1 MITNQIVPFRSV
13 RRGPVHRAEVV
24 RRGVRNC
31 HQDKHRSRQIDIQ
44 PPHTTPRPVAYLCYY
59 YTDTIIIIKI
69 QERKTQQQQQKTT
82 NKQTDQSLNISTNPR
97 KTTDTNHT
105 GKTPIGRTWS
115 AIPFASHTFL
125 LCILHIS
132 PLFPH
137 SLRHRFE
144 QTPTHTQNTPTHTG
158 STHRSQINRNMAN

>member
-69 QERKTQQQQQKTT
+69 QERKNQQQQQKTT

-97 KTTDTNHT
+97 EKNRYKSHRKNTNRPHLECNSICIAYIFVVYSPHQST
-105 GKTPIGRTWS
+105 FP
-115 AIPFASHTFL
+115 PFSPAS
-125 LCILHIS
+125 I
-132 PLFPH
+132 
-137 SLRHRFE
+137 
-144 QTPTHTQNTPTHTG
+144 
-158 STHRSQINRNMAN
+158 